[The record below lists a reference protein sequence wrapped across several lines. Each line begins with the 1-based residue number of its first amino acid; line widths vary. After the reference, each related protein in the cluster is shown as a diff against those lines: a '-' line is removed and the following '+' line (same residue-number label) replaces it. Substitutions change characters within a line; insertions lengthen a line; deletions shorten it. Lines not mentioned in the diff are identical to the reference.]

1 MTTRPM
7 HARPRAVALVLAAGS
22 GERLGRG
29 LPKAF
34 LPLAGRPML
43 EFSLLALAGCEEIES
58 AVLVVPGG
66 LISEGERM
74 AGRLAGGAHVSAV
87 VDGGPTRQDSVR
99 LGLAALPP
107 GVDVVVCHDAARPMA
122 STALFTRVVEALEG
136 GRAAEGAVPVVP
148 SPDTVKRVLAGA
160 VVGTVSREEVGL
172 AQTPQAFVASVL
184 AEVHVQA
191 PERGTEAT
199 DDAMLLEQA
208 GYRVVA
214 VPGEATNF
222 KITTDEDLRRADR
235 ALLESAGIRGLRP

>member
-1 MTTRPM
+1 MTTRPLQ
-7 HARPRAVALVLAAGS
+7 ARPRAIALVLAAGS

-43 EFSLLALAGCEEIES
+43 EFSLLAMAGCGEIES

-87 VDGGPTRQDSVR
+87 VAGGPTRQHSVR
-99 LGLAALPP
+99 LGLAALPAD
-107 GVDVVVCHDAARPMA
+107 VDVVICHDAARPMA
-122 STALFTRVVEALEG
+122 SAELFTRVVEAVDG

-160 VVGTVSREEVGL
+160 VVGTVPREEVGL
-172 AQTPQAFVASVL
+172 AQTPQAFLASVL
-184 AEVHVQA
+184 AEVHGGSL
-191 PERGTEAT
+191 EGGTAAT

-222 KITTDEDLRRADR
+222 KITTDEELRRAER
-235 ALLESAGIRGLRP
+235 ALLESAGNRGLRP